1 MEQQQQ
7 QIDAILEYW
16 FGHVEQTLLPSE
28 HRTWVWFSG
37 DPKVDAEIKEKF
49 YDDFIKAARGD
60 LTEWEQAPRGMLAL
74 IILLD
79 QFSRHIY
86 RHGPQAFEQDRKA
99 LELCLR
105 GIELQHDHML
115 SLMERVFFYFPLMH
129 SENPEMQSLSL
140 RAYEMLL
147 GLSFPETR
155 PVFEK
160 FLDYAI
166 RHHEIISRFGR
177 FPYRN
182 ETLGRAS
189 THAELEFLKNTGSIF
204 E

>member
-1 MEQQQQ
+1 MDRIETV
-7 QIDAILEYW
+7 LHYW
-16 FGHVEQTLLPSE
+16 FGHVEETALPSE

-37 DPKVDAEIKEKF
+37 DPVVDSEIKEKF
-49 YDDFIKAARGD
+49 SEDHQ
-60 LTEWEQAPRGMLAL
+60 QAIAGHYLDWQNSPHGLLAI

-86 RHGPQAFEQDRKA
+86 RNSSQAFAQDNKA
-99 LELCLR
+99 LELCLQ
-105 GIELQHDHML
+105 GIEQQYDHRL
-115 SLMERVFFYFPLMH
+115 SLIERVFFYFPLMH
-129 SENPEMQSLSL
+129 SENAEMQSLSL

-147 GLSFPETR
+147 SLSFPETR

-166 RHHEIISRFGR
+166 RHHEIISRFSR

-182 ETLGRAS
+182 ETLGRIS
-189 THAELEFLKNTGSIF
+189 TPVEEEFLKNAGSLF